1 MKKLSVSLDAELVE
15 TLRNIAF
22 WEPRL
27 TLQELVEF
35 SLRRTVKLLEQE
47 RELYD
52 SSTRK
57 QIKKKGDHY
66 PQRTEELRVGRLV
79 R

>member
-1 MKKLSVSLDAELVE
+1 MKKLSVTLDAELIE
-15 TLRNIAF
+15 TIRNIAF

-27 TLQELVEF
+27 TLKEIVEF
-35 SLRRTVKLLEQE
+35 SLRRTVQLMEQE
-47 RELYD
+47 RDLYD